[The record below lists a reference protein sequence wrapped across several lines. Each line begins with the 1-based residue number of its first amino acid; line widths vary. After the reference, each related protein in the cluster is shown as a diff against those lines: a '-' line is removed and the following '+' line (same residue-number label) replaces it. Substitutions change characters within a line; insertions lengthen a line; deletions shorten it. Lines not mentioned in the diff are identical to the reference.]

1 MYLNNKIIN
10 LSNSIINS
18 YNITTDKSVDKS
30 VIKNFIISFIKEC
43 NRKNIYPSSL
53 DIINLI
59 DSNTIINISNL
70 KNYIKKN
77 IKTLQKN
84 YLPKNTDEVC
94 LVTCIYNDLN
104 NEWYEYISEIFDKIY
119 IINYS
124 DKNYHIKNCKILS
137 IDSTG
142 L

>member
-70 KNYIKKN
+70 KNYIKK
-77 IKTLQKN
+77 K
-84 YLPKNTDEVC
+84 Y
-94 LVTCIYNDLN
+94 
-104 NEWYEYISEIFDKIY
+104 
-119 IINYS
+119 
-124 DKNYHIKNCKILS
+124 
-137 IDSTG
+137 
-142 L
+142 